1 MQRKFTLVRVFFRD
15 YYASMWERT
24 PYIALNFR
32 TLTNNVHEYY
42 IFCKMCG
49 YPQFSSWISV
59 TLVKIYISCLIINHG
74 KNTFELVDT
83 ISIVL
88 SKIAVVVILVKTGFF
103 SEFLKYGF
111 SAPQVG
117 ERKTGIIQWTTAL
130 TSARGQRKQKQRA
143 GNNKSERLRI

>member
-1 MQRKFTLVRVFFRD
+1 MF
-15 YYASMWERT
+15 MN
-24 PYIALNFR
+24 II
-32 TLTNNVHEYY
+32 Y

-88 SKIAVVVILVKTGFF
+88 SKIALVVILVKTGFF